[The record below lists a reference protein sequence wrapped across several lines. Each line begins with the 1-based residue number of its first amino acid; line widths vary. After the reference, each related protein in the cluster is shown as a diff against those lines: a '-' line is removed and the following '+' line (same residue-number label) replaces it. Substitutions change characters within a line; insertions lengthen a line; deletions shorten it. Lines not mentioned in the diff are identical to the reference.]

1 MKFKLLR
8 KISIQKRLII
18 VVTLFAMI
26 YCGMSAIQIYNMKQM
41 NEDVDKVVNEGTYGI
56 LNAERANFYMHQ
68 IIINF
73 YRSTTGDEKFIQ
85 AMVDNCGYVT
95 ESLKEYEK
103 TANTKE
109 NKALLKEVTT
119 AFKDYESVIQ
129 KLAKELRGGMRD
141 KEIIKFLN
149 QQNTKTKADRVI
161 KGIDNIVK
169 YSEKTATTNK
179 DIYFRKIK
187 STIFIMIIAA
197 IFTLV
202 LSLYIGFGVSLSIIV
217 PLKEVIKE
225 IKKLG
230 QNLDMTYRF
239 KDDCKDEIGSVK
251 NVLNVFLEKY
261 DEIMSNTNTNIKT
274 NVEKFQDIIHESEKN
289 ITNVKEHVDTV
300 IVKVNSLG
308 DVTEVQL
315 DKIKN
320 VCATSQVVATKSN
333 SVADDLQQVTTY
345 TNNIVKHV
353 ESTLDFS
360 KQVVLSSDEVSENV
374 DILSHKIVNIQKFVD
389 MISNIA
395 NQTSLLALNASIEA
409 ARAGEYGKG
418 FAVVAEEIR
427 KLAEETHSE
436 AENVT
441 NLANDIILELR
452 NVNEVIV
459 KNSDISKKTSEQ
471 SLLTNQKM
479 QEVLTSMKTIMETSK
494 DMSLLVMKQAEEST
508 SMEEFI
514 RVTTDEMASTVT
526 SVNGITKEIEEVSNK
541 EKEII
546 EASEG
551 LMTTLHIMDK
561 AMTELKM

>member
-261 DEIMSNTNTNIKT
+261 DEIM
-274 NVEKFQDIIHESEKN
+274 
-289 ITNVKEHVDTV
+289 
-300 IVKVNSLG
+300 LP
-308 DVTEVQL
+308 
-315 DKIKN
+315 
-320 VCATSQVVATKSN
+320 
-333 SVADDLQQVTTY
+333 
-345 TNNIVKHV
+345 
-353 ESTLDFS
+353 
-360 KQVVLSSDEVSENV
+360 
-374 DILSHKIVNIQKFVD
+374 ILI
-389 MISNIA
+389 
-395 NQTSLLALNASIEA
+395 
-409 ARAGEYGKG
+409 
-418 FAVVAEEIR
+418 
-427 KLAEETHSE
+427 
-436 AENVT
+436 
-441 NLANDIILELR
+441 
-452 NVNEVIV
+452 
-459 KNSDISKKTSEQ
+459 
-471 SLLTNQKM
+471 
-479 QEVLTSMKTIMETSK
+479 
-494 DMSLLVMKQAEEST
+494 
-508 SMEEFI
+508 
-514 RVTTDEMASTVT
+514 
-526 SVNGITKEIEEVSNK
+526 
-541 EKEII
+541 
-546 EASEG
+546 
-551 LMTTLHIMDK
+551 
-561 AMTELKM
+561 